1 MNINTF
7 PSPRIDQAKMGE
19 SVKLIGAF
27 GSGFCHRAEVALRLE
42 GVPYELI
49 LLDLGNKH
57 CRKYL
62 H

>member
-1 MNINTF
+1 
-7 PSPRIDQAKMGE
+7 MGE